1 MTEGYSL
8 ENRLA
13 RVAWAFVYML
23 LFRFSPRPLHGWRSC
38 LLRLFGG
45 RIGEGCHI
53 YGGAKIWAPWNLDCR
68 ASACIADDAEIYNP
82 ARVILEEGAI
92 ISQGAFLCAASH
104 DYAKREFP
112 LVHAPIEI
120 GRKAWV
126 AARAIILPGVK
137 IGEGCVVGA
146 GSVVTKS
153 MPPNTVCGG
162 NPARV
167 IKEICYER
175 PD

>member
-1 MTEGYSL
+1 VTEGYSL

-45 RIGEGCHI
+45 RIGERCHI

-104 DYAKREFP
+104 DSQRGNFRWSMRRSRLDAKHGSRRARLFCRGSRS
-112 LVHAPIEI
+112 VRVASSAP
-120 GRKAWV
+120 GAW
-126 AARAIILPGVK
+126 
-137 IGEGCVVGA
+137 
-146 GSVVTKS
+146 
-153 MPPNTVCGG
+153 
-162 NPARV
+162 
-167 IKEICYER
+167 
-175 PD
+175 

>member
-1 MTEGYSL
+1 VSYLRWGENLGSL
-8 ENRLA
+8 EPGL
-13 RVAWAFVYML
+13 
-23 LFRFSPRPLHGWRSC
+23 P
-38 LLRLFGG
+38 
-45 RIGEGCHI
+45 
-53 YGGAKIWAPWNLDCR
+53 

-92 ISQGAFLCAASH
+92 ISQGAFLCAALH

-175 PD
+175 PG